1 MIMSKFLH
9 TESKF
14 QVTKSNFE
22 ILSRNVEILS
32 RNFEL
37 LSRNFELL
45 SRNFELLSRNFE
57 LPYIINKNMPG
68 SYILPYIL
76 LQENIVRL
84 WCVLNR
90 LRRLAQSEV

>member
-45 SRNFELLSRNFE
+45 SRNFEL
-57 LPYIINKNMPG
+57 PYIINKK
-68 SYILPYIL
+68 YAWL
-76 LQENIVRL
+76 LYSSVHTSAGKYSPSMV
-84 WCVLNR
+84 C
-90 LRRLAQSEV
+90 SEPLTSSGPK